1 MRWPAGGL
9 AEADVREVRRIKAR
23 VEAERLPRGADPAR
37 HLKLGR
43 GAISD
48 VEWTAQLLQ
57 LQHAAE
63 HEGLRS
69 LSTPGALRA
78 AAASGLLAEEDAQT
92 LLTAWDLASRARN
105 AVALWRGKS
114 GDSLPT
120 QARDLD
126 GVARMFGFEPGSSRE
141 FEELYLRTTRRCRAV
156 VERVFYG
163 RAEE

>member
-1 MRWPAGGL
+1 
-9 AEADVREVRRIKAR
+9 
-23 VEAERLPRGADPAR
+23 
-37 HLKLGR
+37 
-43 GAISD
+43 

-69 LSTPGALRA
+69 LSTPSVLRA
-78 AAASGLLAEEDAQT
+78 AASAGLLAEEDAQT

-163 RAEE
+163 RTEE